1 MPQFTYAE
9 VGGTRGELPS
19 GYHHLRESRL
29 IGKGLSTFDAAAERL
44 LSWEMHRRA
53 GLGVAASA
61 PRAAEGVTVLLRLGP
76 LRAPCRVV
84 WVVDE
89 PGRRGFAYGTTAGH
103 PEIGEE
109 SFVVEHDPRTDEV
122 HARIV
127 AFSRPGHWLIRLGG
141 PVNRMAQSA
150 ITRRYL
156 RALEI

>member
-1 MPQFTYAE
+1 MAQFNYSE
-9 VGGTRGELPS
+9 VGATRGELPS
-19 GYHHLRESRL
+19 GYRHIRQSRL
-29 IGKGLSTFDAAAERL
+29 IGKGRSVFDVAAERL

-53 GLGVAASA
+53 GLGVTVPA
-61 PRAAEGVTVLLRLGP
+61 PRVAEGAAVVLRIGP

-84 WVVDE
+84 YVVDE

-109 SFVVEHDPRTDEV
+109 LFVVEQDPRTDEV
-122 HARIV
+122 RARIV

-156 RALEI
+156 RALKV